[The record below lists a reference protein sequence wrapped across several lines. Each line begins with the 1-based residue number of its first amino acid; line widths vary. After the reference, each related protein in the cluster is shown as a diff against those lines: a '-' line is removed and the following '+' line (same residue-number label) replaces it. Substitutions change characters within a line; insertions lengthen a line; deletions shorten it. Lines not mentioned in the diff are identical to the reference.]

1 MVSYGSARS
10 TMFSRELS
18 DNAVMEFGKIYQVNF
33 NIEGYRTMIPGWE
46 NEVMFTLR
54 DSAYRENQEIT
65 YMDIDSQNHT
75 IDVQYKL
82 VDTANATAMIAP
94 MVIAIVFIVV
104 AVLAIYA
111 ISLTLVGGIKELS
124 STMASNPLITP
135 VIYGGLAIV
144 GIVALI
150 YLKDRFSSSDS
161 DKHGV

>member
-10 TMFSRELS
+10 TLFSRELS
-18 DNAVMEFGKIYQVNF
+18 DNAVMEFGKIYQADF
-33 NIEGYRTMIPGWE
+33 NIEGYRTMLPGWE

-75 IDVQYKL
+75 ITVQYKL
-82 VDTANATAMIAP
+82 ADTANATAMIAP

-111 ISLTLVGGIKELS
+111 ISLTINGGIKELS
-124 STMASNPLITP
+124 TVMTDNPLITP
-135 VIYGGLAIV
+135 VVYGGLAIV
-144 GIVALI
+144 GIAMLI
-150 YLKDRFSSSDS
+150 YMKNQFSSSGSKSS
-161 DKHGV
+161 D